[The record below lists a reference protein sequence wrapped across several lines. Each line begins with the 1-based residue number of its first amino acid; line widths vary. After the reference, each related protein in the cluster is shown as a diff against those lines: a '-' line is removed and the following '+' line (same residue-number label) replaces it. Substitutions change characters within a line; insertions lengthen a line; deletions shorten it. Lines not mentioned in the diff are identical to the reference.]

1 VPRRRRPLS
10 VTRLAVSAQVLALFA
25 ALALVPVPG
34 MAQTPVPDPGAD
46 LLQPS
51 LQSNPNNPPRFNPP
65 ENSAAPPAGK
75 FTAPT
80 RIGVTPV
87 YGSPTGFGAGD
98 TGFDSSNRPHR
109 SRTAKTPATGSAI
122 APASQMT
129 FDNVPAPPLQLPST
143 IPVLA
148 SPPPAVVYPAKAA
161 SRPGAVLPPP
171 PDPLPLSNP
180 PVEVHPAAAASRPG
194 AVLPIPPALD
204 FSASSS
210 TPPPGTPQPNTLPLG
225 TPSRPLPIVGADP
238 YEALG
243 IKAGSF
249 LILPSLELSGGYDNN
264 PQHTPGGPGSATA
277 VVAPELHVRSDWSRH
292 AFTADIT
299 GSYYW
304 YGNDSFTPSLN
315 RPYLNSKLDGRID
328 VTRDTHILLEN
339 RFIVSTD
346 NPGSPNIQAGLA
358 KLPIDMTVGGT
369 VGLDQQ
375 LSRFDVTLKGTLD
388 RSVYQNSELTN
399 GETANN
405 DWRAFDQ
412 YAGILRVGYEIDP
425 GVKPFVEVSADTRI
439 HDSPVDIYGQDRN
452 STGTSAKVGGAFN
465 LFGSLTG
472 EMAVGY
478 MERDYIAPLPKIG
491 GATLDGSLIWQ
502 ATALTTAKFTAASA
516 VNESILQGVSGSLSR
531 DFNIEVDHAFRTWLI
546 AAAKVGYG
554 RDDYVG
560 LARDDNRYFVSIG
573 LIYKLNREMQ
583 LKGELRHDWLAS
595 TAVGVNYEATSFL
608 AGLRLQR

>member
-1 VPRRRRPLS
+1 VI
-10 VTRLAVSAQVLALFA
+10 AHVLALFA
-25 ALALVPVPG
+25 ALALVPMPG

-51 LQSNPNNPPRFNPP
+51 LQDNPNPNNPPRFNPP
-65 ENSAAPPAGK
+65 GNSAASPAGK
-75 FTAPT
+75 FTAPS
-80 RIGVTPV
+80 RIGATPV

-109 SRTAKTPATGSAI
+109 NRTAKTPATGTAI
-122 APASQMT
+122 APAPQTT
-129 FDNVPAPPLQLPST
+129 FDNVPAPPLQVPSR

-171 PDPLPLSNP
+171 SDPLPLSNP
-180 PVEVHPAAAASRPG
+180 PAEVHPASAANRPG
-194 AVLPIPPALD
+194 AILPIPPPLD

-225 TPSRPLPIVGADP
+225 TPSRPLPIAGADP

-264 PQHTPGGPGSATA
+264 PQHIPGGPGSATV
-277 VVAPELHVRSDWSRH
+277 VVAPELQVRSDWSRH

-304 YGNDSFTPSLN
+304 YGNESFTPSLN
-315 RPYLNSKLDGRID
+315 RPYFNSKLDGRID

-339 RFIVSTD
+339 RVIVSTD
-346 NPGSPNIQAGLA
+346 NPGSPNIQAGLV
-358 KLPIDMTVGGT
+358 KLPIDTTLGGT
-369 VGLDQQ
+369 LGLDQQ

-388 RSVYQNSELTN
+388 RSVYQDSQLTN
-399 GETANN
+399 GESANN

-439 HDSPVDIYGQDRN
+439 HDSPVDIFGEDRDSN
-452 STGTSAKVGGAFN
+452 GLSGKVGAVLG
-465 LFGSLTG
+465 LRGSLTG
-472 EMAVGY
+472 EMSVGY
-478 MERDYIAPLPKIG
+478 LQRDYKDPTLPTVG

-502 ATALTTAKFTAASA
+502 ATPLTTAKFTAASA
-516 VNESILQGVSGSLSR
+516 VNESILQGVSGSFSR

-546 AAAKVGYG
+546 ATAKAGYG
-554 RDDYVG
+554 RDEYAG
-560 LARDDNRYFVSIG
+560 LARDDNRYFTSVG

-583 LKGELRHDWLAS
+583 LKGELRHDWLTS
-595 TAVGVNYEATSFL
+595 NAVGVAYEATSFL